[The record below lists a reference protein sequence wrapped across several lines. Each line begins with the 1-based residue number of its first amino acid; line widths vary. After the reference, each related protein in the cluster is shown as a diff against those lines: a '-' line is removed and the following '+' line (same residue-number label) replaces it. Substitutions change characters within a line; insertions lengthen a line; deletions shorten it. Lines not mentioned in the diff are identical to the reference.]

1 MSDSPASSAGSVPE
15 AEDGQAE
22 SREGAVAVCEGSK
35 GVQLPGGKPRAMAR

>member
-1 MSDSPASSAGSVPE
+1 MSDSPASGVGSVPE

-35 GVQLPGGKPRAMAR
+35 GLWLPGGNPREMAR